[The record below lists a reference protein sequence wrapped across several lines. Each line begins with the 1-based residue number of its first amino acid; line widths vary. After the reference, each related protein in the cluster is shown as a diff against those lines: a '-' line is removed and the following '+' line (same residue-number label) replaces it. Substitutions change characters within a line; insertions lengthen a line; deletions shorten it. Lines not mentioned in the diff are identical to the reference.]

1 MITIDIIETKLWL
14 NRAFYA
20 DKKVKALE
28 MRLKQCRER
37 AQSVSVCYE
46 DNDTGL
52 SKSSKNGT
60 ENAYMR
66 LAEISLKLSQQIEE
80 LLDVTDEIS
89 EAIAKL
95 QNDDLEAV
103 LIHRYILFHTI
114 EQTAELMHYSVR
126 TVKNKQKEA
135 VEKIAPFC
143 LVLPS

>member
-1 MITIDIIETKLWL
+1 MNSLETKQWL
-14 NRAFYA
+14 NRGFYA
-20 DKKVKALE
+20 DKKIKALE
-28 MRLKQCRER
+28 MRVKQCRER

-46 DNDTGL
+46 GNDSGTSGGA
-52 SKSSKNGT
+52 KNGT

-143 LVLPS
+143 LALPS